1 MNLPQ
6 RIGKYHV
13 KSLLGQGAMGIVYL
27 AHDPDI
33 DRSVAIKVL
42 HPQYDDPAE
51 GRAMQDRF
59 RREAQAAAR
68 CLHSNIVAV
77 FDLGVDAG
85 RNYIV
90 MEYVRGEAL
99 RYFLKND
106 YRFSLGESLHIIAQV
121 LEGLAVAHRFGV
133 VHRDIKPAN
142 IILLDSGAVKVADFG
157 VARVAGSDLTLDGNM
172 IGTPSY
178 MSPEGLRGQTV
189 DQRAD
194 LYSAGMVLLELLTGA
209 RPVPQD
215 LYTQPVSVFVDNAL
229 GGERGRV
236 LPQGVGAMLH
246 RALADHREQRY
257 PDAATF
263 LAALRHEQAELT
275 TPESAETTL
284 ADTVVSRR
292 PLVAPQPVGEP
303 MFELPPEVLDKLEQ
317 SLVSHIGPMAKML
330 MRKTG
335 TGTLD
340 PEAFIQSL
348 AQHISNPHERA
359 EFLDKARRCL
369 REGCGGSVSSLRT
382 TATVGTSTMAE
393 QLSPQQVDRLANILA
408 GFVGPVALQL
418 VRKRARETGNAGDLH
433 RLLASAIPNPDEKR
447 RFLGL
452 VGD

>member
-194 LYSAGMVLLELLTGA
+194 L
-209 RPVPQD
+209 
-215 LYTQPVSVFVDNAL
+215 
-229 GGERGRV
+229 
-236 LPQGVGAMLH
+236 
-246 RALADHREQRY
+246 RAEQRI
-257 PDAATF
+257 D
-263 LAALRHEQAELT
+263 LRAGGL
-275 TPESAETTL
+275 
-284 ADTVVSRR
+284 
-292 PLVAPQPVGEP
+292 G
-303 MFELPPEVLDKLEQ
+303 VLDRVVKQ
-317 SLVSHIGPMAKML
+317 G
-330 MRKTG
+330 RG
-335 TGTLD
+335 D
-340 PEAFIQSL
+340 
-348 AQHISNPHERA
+348 
-359 EFLDKARRCL
+359 RRVVQAHL
-369 REGCGGSVSSLRT
+369 R
-382 TATVGTSTMAE
+382 
-393 QLSPQQVDRLANILA
+393 QDR
-408 GFVGPVALQL
+408 GHF
-418 VRKRARETGNAGDLH
+418 
-433 RLLASAIPNPDEKR
+433 
-447 RFLGL
+447 
-452 VGD
+452 